1 MVVGGKSSCEMP
13 LQDMVYQA
21 TVWGTVLWN
30 LFFGDAQGV
39 IAAAMFIA
47 IVYADGLNAFRVYR
61 RGVAN
66 EVLLADMANTQ
77 QALHRWGRANQVA
90 FDAGKES
97 QHIICACQPYGPSF
111 KILGV
116 VFDTKL
122 SMREAAD
129 EVVSHIKWK
138 IVVLHRVRRYYSVSD
153 LVMLWKSDVLSYIEY
168 RTPAIY
174 HACCTILKPI
184 DDAQDRYLR
193 DLGLS
198 DLDALVHFRLAP
210 LSCRRDIAMLGVIH
224 RSVLGLG
231 PRHFRKFVRPPWRW
245 TAAHRGL
252 GELM

>member
-1 MVVGGKSSCEMP
+1 
-13 LQDMVYQA
+13 
-21 TVWGTVLWN
+21 
-30 LFFGDAQGV
+30 
-39 IAAAMFIA
+39 
-47 IVYADGLNAFRVYR
+47 
-61 RGVAN
+61 
-66 EVLLADMANTQ
+66 
-77 QALHRWGRANQVA
+77 
-90 FDAGKES
+90 
-97 QHIICACQPYGPSF
+97 
-111 KILGV
+111 
-116 VFDTKL
+116 
-122 SMREAAD
+122 MREAAD

-231 PRHFRKFVRPPWRW
+231 PRHFHKFVRPPWRW
-245 TAAHRGL
+245 TAAHRVSQRHRFHLEDPIDGRHLNTFRNSVFGL
-252 GELM
+252 MRVHNLLDADVVEARFVSSFQAKLQALLLARACAGCDDWRQTFSPRVPVASHPLR